1 MPKVITERD
10 GHVLVLT
17 INRPEVRNCIDGE
30 TASLLERAWKEFRD
44 DDDLWVAILTGA
56 GDLSFCAGADLKS
69 LDSLGPGRDVSSHA
83 RRRFINDGP
92 GFIGYTRQTD
102 VFKPILAAVNG
113 YAFAGGLELACLADI
128 RIAAENAEFGVTCR
142 KWNVPLV
149 DGGTQRLPRIVG
161 MGFAME
167 LIITGRV
174 IDAAE
179 ARRIGLVNEIVPRG
193 HALARAR
200 ELAASICELPQ
211 GALRTDKQAA
221 VMGWGRPLAEGL
233 RIEAEVGM
241 DAIAGRAIREGA
253 AAFVEKR
260 KPRYERDE

>member
-1 MPKVITERD
+1 MSKVLLERD
-10 GHVLVLT
+10 GRVLVIT
-17 INRPEVRNCIDGE
+17 INRPEVRNCVDGE
-30 TASLLERAWKEFRD
+30 TAELLERAWKEFRD
-44 DDDLWVAILTGA
+44 DDDLFVAILTGA
-56 GDLSFCAGADLKS
+56 GDTSFCAGADLKQ
-69 LDSLGPGRDVSSHA
+69 LDTLGPGRDASVHT
-83 RRRFINDGP
+83 RRRFIHDGP

-102 VFKPILAAVNG
+102 IFKPILAAVNG
-113 YAFAGGLELACLADI
+113 YALAGGLELACLADI
-128 RIAAENAEFGVTCR
+128 RIAAKNAQFGVTCR

-193 HALARAR
+193 QALARAR
-200 ELAASICELPQ
+200 ALAAEICELPQ

-221 VMGWGRPLAEGL
+221 VLGWGRPLAEGL

-241 DAIAGRAIREGA
+241 DAIGGHEIREGA

-260 KPRYERDE
+260 KPRYRHDE